1 LPYTVFIQANKK
13 QIEFLRNKVQK
24 MNEKTVTTKATM
36 TMVTT
41 NGDGAISVEAIALID
56 AIFEAV
62 TRSESWNGAHVVYQG
77 GEFSAAPDTARVGIG
92 GVIYEHEQPTGF
104 LGERIDRRVDG
115 VFNRKR
121 GRFYWLRPMRSSK
134 STGWNKSRNG
144 FGRLAGIATRY

>member
-1 LPYTVFIQANKK
+1 
-13 QIEFLRNKVQK
+13 

-62 TRSESWNGAHVVYQG
+62 TRSESWDGAHVVYRN

-92 GVIYEHEQPTGF
+92 GVILSMSNPQDFWGSESTEGLMGYLTENAADFMAQANEIIQEHWME
-104 LGERIDRRVDG
+104 
-115 VFNRKR
+115 
-121 GRFYWLRPMRSSK
+121 
-134 STGWNKSRNG
+134 
-144 FGRLAGIATRY
+144 